1 MHEIINDHCG
11 YFTFTLCCK
20 KENSKPT
27 SCETNCSLLPEMG
40 PCHAAFQRF
49 YFDKIEKKCLPFAG
63 MQWVTNVYPL
73 YYRYNKTPDF
83 SFNGQIT

>member
-1 MHEIINDHCG
+1 
-11 YFTFTLCCK
+11 
-20 KENSKPT
+20 
-27 SCETNCSLLPEMG
+27 MG